1 MREGRYRRLCSGRD
15 RQRSQPGLFAVARQQ
30 GGQLS
35 SGLDISGSGCL
46 LGRCFVVGR
55 LGVLG
60 EVSVQRRLR
69 LAEDLLCRCNQRRGA
84 ALHLR

>member
-15 RQRSQPGLFAVARQQ
+15 CQRSQPGLFAVARQHC
-30 GGQLS
+30 QLS
-35 SGLDISGSGCL
+35 SGLNISGSGCL
-46 LGRCFVVGR
+46 LGRCFVVVR

-69 LAEDLLCRCNQRRGA
+69 LAEDLLRRCNQCRGA